1 MVERGISN
9 VRSTNVCEDWVN
21 SSFCYKL
28 ELLLTAARIK
38 ITDDYVALAVEPVDA
53 NVVFKLRQ
61 ALWPSGMALGI
72 WSFAK
77 VMVTED
83 IKRLSRALG
92 FQPSANV
99 PIAEL
104 LAKQQ
109 QQQTAKLPTSRQPQ
123 LLGDSQT
130 QKGAVLA
137 REDSS
142 GNKKPPG
149 QEESSADEA
158 KANIKKAPVQFYLA
172 FAAFLKQLA
181 STWKPPPRNPPPG
194 SILTEG
200 LIELEA
206 PRVYL
211 VCKARAYWDMKT
223 NSYDTKSMSLT
234 LVQMHAKRPGLP
246 PPRRNLSR

>member
-1 MVERGISN
+1 M
-9 VRSTNVCEDWVN
+9 
-21 SSFCYKL
+21 
-28 ELLLTAARIK
+28 
-38 ITDDYVALAVEPVDA
+38 
-53 NVVFKLRQ
+53 
-61 ALWPSGMALGI
+61 
-72 WSFAK
+72 
-77 VMVTED
+77 MVTED

-92 FQPSANV
+92 FETTGNV

-104 LAKQQ
+104 LAKQ

-123 LLGDSQT
+123 LLGDSQA
-130 QKGAVLA
+130 QKAAVLA

-142 GNKKPPG
+142 GNKKPSG

-158 KANIKKAPVQFYLA
+158 KASIKKAPIQFYLA

-181 STWKPPPRNPPPG
+181 ATWKPPPRSPPPG

-211 VCKARAYWDMKT
+211 VCKVRAYWDMKT
-223 NSYDTKSMSLT
+223 NSYDTKSMILT
-234 LVQMHAKRPGLP
+234 LVQMHAKRPDGA